1 MNLKDNDHRFS
12 KADDSE
18 ASCKTPIPTAST
30 DCTAVHEMRR
40 GIQKSD
46 IAITGISGRFAD
58 SANLEAFWSHLQQ
71 GHSCIKE
78 IQPRKG
84 WETYTHSGPDSEH
97 AFIPPSKWGGM
108 LYSIDQFDSLFFD
121 ISPHEA
127 TRIDP
132 QQRLFLQEAY
142 KAFEDAGYCA
152 EQLSE
157 KKVGVFVGARPG
169 DYKDLLIDSTRPLST
184 QSEQMDAH
192 LFLGNDMAILAARIS
207 YFLNCKGPSLT
218 IDTASSSS
226 LVAIHLA
233 CESIRTGESEMA
245 LAGGVFVM
253 SSSEY
258 YLMAAKTQ
266 MLSPDGKCKT
276 FDKSANGIVLGE
288 GVGALVLK
296 PLDAAIEDGDH
307 LYGIIKGSATNQ
319 DGRTKGITAPNML
332 SQKALLVSLYQ
343 KATIDPAT
351 VSYIEAHGTGSKLGD
366 PIEVQALTAAF
377 RAFTGKTQFCAI
389 GSHKTNFGHTI
400 MTAGIAGVF
409 KVLLAMKYQQ
419 IPPTINVEEAN
430 PQIDWQNSPF
440 FINTELREWKSRD
453 GSPRRAGVS
462 SFGLSG
468 TNCPLILEEP
478 PPQKKRADEQTKPA
492 YFFPISAKTKAA
504 LPPKVGNLI
513 RWLEKEGGT
522 YSVED
527 ISYTLVQG
535 RSHFAVRS
543 AVVARDIHELKQCL
557 STIMS
562 QDRSEHEVEKEKGNA
577 SQMEP
582 LLRPYGSWLLQ
593 ELIKGASINQN
604 EFKDRLSILA
614 DLYVK
619 GCNLEWDQL
628 FEKGRGHR
636 VPLPTYPFIGESY
649 WIAECGS
656 LPSPNNT
663 HT

>member
-1 MNLKDNDHRFS
+1 
-12 KADDSE
+12 
-18 ASCKTPIPTAST
+18 
-30 DCTAVHEMRR
+30 
-40 GIQKSD
+40 
-46 IAITGISGRFAD
+46 
-58 SANLEAFWSHLQQ
+58 
-71 GHSCIKE
+71 
-78 IQPRKG
+78 
-84 WETYTHSGPDSEH
+84 
-97 AFIPPSKWGGM
+97 
-108 LYSIDQFDSLFFD
+108 
-121 ISPHEA
+121 
-127 TRIDP
+127 
-132 QQRLFLQEAY
+132 
-142 KAFEDAGYCA
+142 
-152 EQLSE
+152 
-157 KKVGVFVGARPG
+157 
-169 DYKDLLIDSTRPLST
+169 
-184 QSEQMDAH
+184 
-192 LFLGNDMAILAARIS
+192 
-207 YFLNCKGPSLT
+207 
-218 IDTASSSS
+218 
-226 LVAIHLA
+226 
-233 CESIRTGESEMA
+233 
-245 LAGGVFVM
+245 
-253 SSSEY
+253 
-258 YLMAAKTQ
+258 
-266 MLSPDGKCKT
+266 
-276 FDKSANGIVLGE
+276 
-288 GVGALVLK
+288 
-296 PLDAAIEDGDH
+296 
-307 LYGIIKGSATNQ
+307 
-319 DGRTKGITAPNML
+319 ML

-468 TNCPLILEEP
+468 TNCHLILEEP

-504 LPPKVGNLI
+504 LSQKVGNLI

-562 QDRSEHEVEKEKGNA
+562 QDRSEHEVEKE
-577 SQMEP
+577 P
-582 LLRPYGSWLLQ
+582 LLRPYGS
-593 ELIKGASINQN
+593 
-604 EFKDRLSILA
+604 
-614 DLYVK
+614 
-619 GCNLEWDQL
+619 
-628 FEKGRGHR
+628 
-636 VPLPTYPFIGESY
+636 
-649 WIAECGS
+649 
-656 LPSPNNT
+656 
-663 HT
+663 